1 MWNWNNKLSPEMN
14 LNKNLVDSFKKYATI
29 SGVMFIILGI
39 AGIIFPSFMSFTAL
53 AFVSYLMLFA
63 GVSSAWLTWMSNREN
78 WSGWLKSFLL
88 IIVALLMLFYPME
101 GIAALGLLFA
111 IYFFTDAFAG
121 FGLAFSLKPQKVWWL
136 WLFNALT
143 SLALGVI
150 FMVGWPFS
158 SLMMVGL
165 LVGVSLLFDGVALLS
180 GGIFLQNEEDE
191 K

>member
-1 MWNWNNKLSPEMN
+1 MN

-29 SGVMFIILGI
+29 SGIMFIILGMV
-39 AGIIFPSFMSFTAL
+39 GIIFPSFMSFTAL

-63 GVSSAWLTWMSNREN
+63 GISSAWLTWISNREN

-88 IIVALLMLFYPME
+88 IGVALLMLFYPME
-101 GIAALGLLFA
+101 GIEALGLLFA

-180 GGIFLQNEEDE
+180 GGMFLQNEEDQ

>member
-29 SGVMFIILGI
+29 SGIMFIILGI

>member
-1 MWNWNNKLSPEMN
+1 MN

-29 SGVMFIILGI
+29 SGIMFIILGI